1 MEESVFTG
9 DGKVKY
15 YYKLRYASMQEKILE
30 IEISYQKLITVLY
43 GALVVLEIL
52 LAIVDQSWLYLIPAA
67 LFFAIG
73 AITTHSLIK
82 DIKSLKQIRKLIS
95 ELIDNDDGDQKKYSE
110 VEA

>member
-1 MEESVFTG
+1 MTSKDNFLLN
-9 DGKVKY
+9 Y
-15 YYKLRYASMQEKILE
+15 YNLRHASMQEKILE

-43 GALVVLEIL
+43 GALAVLEIL

-95 ELIDNDDGDQKKYSE
+95 ELIDNDDGDQKKYRE

>member
-1 MEESVFTG
+1 MTSKDNFLLN
-9 DGKVKY
+9 Y
-15 YYKLRYASMQEKILE
+15 YNLRHASMQEKILE

-52 LAIVDQSWLYLIPAA
+52 LAIVGQSWLYLIPAA

-73 AITTHSLIK
+73 AITTHSLIM

-95 ELIDNDDGDQKKYSE
+95 ELIDNDDGDLHD
-110 VEA
+110 

>member
-1 MEESVFTG
+1 MTSKDNFLLN
-9 DGKVKY
+9 Y
-15 YYKLRYASMQEKILE
+15 YNLRHASMQENILE

-43 GALVVLEIL
+43 GAIAVLEIL

-67 LFFAIG
+67 LFFALG

-95 ELIDNDDGDQKKYSE
+95 ELIDNDDGDLHD
-110 VEA
+110 

>member
-1 MEESVFTG
+1 MTSKDNFLL
-9 DGKVKY
+9 KY
-15 YYKLRYASMQEKILE
+15 YNLRHASMQEKILE

-43 GALVVLEIL
+43 GALAVLEIL

-73 AITTHSLIK
+73 AITTHSLIN